1 LWRTSA
7 ASVSEPWQAVGV
19 GPHRKLNKDERG
31 FSLVDML
38 VGTAIAVVV
47 LTMAI
52 MMARDLERA
61 YAAQMDDA
69 GAREEAQYAVDWIEQ
84 MLRSAGSNPY
94 TIGTSPCP
102 TAGTLFQPIRL
113 DPNLN
118 LVNDDIRLNSDVNP
132 PNGRLGGAAGACTE
146 SNEDVTIAYDAQ
158 NRTITLRDN
167 NTGGGQSLPM
177 TDTLITGLLYTYL
190 DSNRVVTTNPNAIAF
205 VRIAVTAQSRTRDPR
220 TRQFPTYTV
229 TGEVRVRAR

>member
-1 LWRTSA
+1 M
-7 ASVSEPWQAVGV
+7 
-19 GPHRKLNKDERG
+19 KDQRG

-61 YAAQMDDA
+61 YAAQMDDS
-69 GAREEAQYAVDWIEQ
+69 GAREEAQYAAEWIEQ

-94 TIGTSPCP
+94 TIGTSVCP
-102 TAGTLFQPIRL
+102 VAGTLFLPIRM

-118 LVNDDIRLNSDVNP
+118 GVNDDIRINADVNP
-132 PNGRLGGAAGACTE
+132 PNGRLGGAVGACTE
-146 SNEDVTIAYDAQ
+146 SNEDVTIAFDAQ
-158 NRTITLRDN
+158 ASTITFRDN

-177 TDTLITGLLYTYL
+177 TDTLITNLLFTYL
-190 DSNRVVTTNPNAIAF
+190 DSNRVATTNPNTVAF
-205 VRIAVTAQSRTRDPR
+205 VRVSVTAQSRTRDPR
-220 TRQFPTYTV
+220 TRLFPNYTV
-229 TGEVRVRAR
+229 TSEVRVRAR